1 MPKLVPFDRLCK
13 RCRQSFKR
21 SQSAA
26 PDSNMTPKLS
36 SQRNFSIY
44 AQVALAAALTLAP
57 QLTVAQQVRHPFRIG
72 VLNEAWAANHPAV
85 EGLKSGLKE
94 LGLEEG
100 RDITFEIRFTQG
112 NSQALLGKAVELVEK
127 NVDLIFTSGDAA
139 IHAAY
144 NASDKMPIVFT
155 QVGDSVIPRL
165 PQIGHNIRGKITGI
179 SSLNVRLAPKRLE
192 IIKTLVPATRRVVAI
207 YPVSDVSALMVVQE
221 AQKIGPALK
230 LEIVSGPVFGDE
242 DVRRILKTG
251 GPDDAFLVPD
261 NDTLDIPSTI
271 LETSLT
277 SRIPAIFPTA
287 LWVSQGGLVSYG
299 PDYYSQGVQAARLVA
314 KVLQGARPQDLPV
327 EGAEKIDLAINLKTA
342 ALLRANVPRKV
353 LLRADGIYR

>member
-1 MPKLVPFDRLCK
+1 MRPARHLSFLISIAIVGLFVVPLRANAQEA
-13 RCRQSFKR
+13 RRQ
-21 SQSAA
+21 
-26 PDSNMTPKLS
+26 
-36 SQRNFSIY
+36 Y
-44 AQVALAAALTLAP
+44 
-57 QLTVAQQVRHPFRIG
+57 RIG

-100 RDITFEIRFTQG
+100 RDITFEIRYTQG

-127 NVDLIFTSGDAA
+127 RVDLIFTSGDAA

-165 PQIGHNIRGKITGI
+165 PQIGHNIGGKITGI

-207 YPVSDVSALMVVQE
+207 YPASDVSALMVVQE

-251 GPDDAFLVPD
+251 GPGDAFLVPD

-271 LETSLT
+271 LEASLT
-277 SRIPAIFPTA
+277 SRIPAIFPTG
-287 LWVSQGGLVSYG
+287 LWVSHGGLVSYG

-342 ALLRANVPRKV
+342 ALLQANVPRKV
-353 LLRADGIYR
+353 LLRADRIYR

>member
-1 MPKLVPFDRLCK
+1 MARRQEGDRLV
-13 RCRQSFKR
+13 RRAGSGQ
-21 SQSAA
+21 AA
-26 PDSNMTPKLS
+26 LS
-36 SQRNFSIY
+36 DTSVDPTLKSIHLSI
-44 AQVALAAALTLAP
+44 LAAIALIIIGLVSVCAE
-57 QLTVAQQVRHPFRIG
+57 AQESRRAYRIG
-72 VLNEAWAANHPAV
+72 VLNEAWVANHPAV

-100 RDITFEIRFTQG
+100 RDITFDIRFTQG
-112 NSQALLGKAVELVEK
+112 NSQALPGKAVELVEK
-127 NVDLIFTSGDAA
+127 KVDLIFTSGDAA

-192 IIKTLVPATRRVVAI
+192 IIKTLIPATRRVVAV
-207 YPVSDVSALMVVQE
+207 YPASDVSALAVVQE
-221 AQKIGPALK
+221 AQKIGPAMK
-230 LEIVSGPVFGDE
+230 LEIVSGPVFGAE
-242 DVRRILKTG
+242 DVRRILTTCRPG
-251 GPDDAFLVPD
+251 DALLVPD

-277 SRIPAIFPTA
+277 SRIPAVFPTG
-287 LWVSQGGLVSYG
+287 LWVSRGGLVSYG
-299 PDYYSQGVQAARLVA
+299 PGYYSQGVQAARLVA

-327 EGAEKIDLAINLKTA
+327 EGAEKIDLAISLKTA
-342 ALLRANVPRKV
+342 ALLRVNVPRKV
-353 LLRADGIYR
+353 LLRADRIYR